1 MRVIAGSLKARE
13 FNAPHGHKTHP
24 MGDKIRGAAFNIL
37 GDISDLRVLDAYAGS
52 GAVSFEAV
60 SRGAASAVAIELDKG
75 AYMTIRENIEKL
87 GVGEQVQLIH
97 AHCVSWATRHPNAMF
112 DIVVCDPPYDRVLIR
127 DIAKL
132 GRHVNPGGILV
143 LSWPEPLGVDPIDGF
158 EVLKDRVY
166 ANARLVFYRKLG

>member
-13 FNAPHGHKTHP
+13 FAAPQGHKTHP

-37 GDISDLRVLDAYAGS
+37 GDITGLRVLDAYAGS
-52 GAVSFEAV
+52 GAVSFEAI
-60 SRGAASAVAIELDKG
+60 SRGAASAVAIEIDKG
-75 AYMTIRENIEKL
+75 AHFTIQENIVKL
-87 GVGEQVQLIH
+87 GVEDTVQLIH

-112 DIVVCDPPYDRVLIR
+112 DLVFCDPPYDRVLIR

-132 GRHVNPGGILV
+132 GKHVNQGGVLI
-143 LSWPEPLGVDPIDGF
+143 LSWPEMLGIDEIDGF